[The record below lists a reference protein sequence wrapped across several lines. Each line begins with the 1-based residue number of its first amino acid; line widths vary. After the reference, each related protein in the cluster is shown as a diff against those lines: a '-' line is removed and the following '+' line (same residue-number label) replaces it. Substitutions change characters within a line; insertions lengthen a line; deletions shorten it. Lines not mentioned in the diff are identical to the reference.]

1 MINKLFFSLVLCMSV
16 VYANVSLNIQEQ
28 FFEGDPVLF
37 TFEINGSDIQLP
49 LIDQIEGF
57 TVSKSGSS
65 SSLSIVNGEKK
76 QRLFQQYRFF
86 PNKTLTIPSFKVL
99 IDGKEYFTQEKKL
112 KKIKVKQTQ
121 SEYISYEL
129 SLSQKTLYVGE
140 QTIFT
145 LKFKRRRDFQV
156 LKLGFNAP
164 TFDGFWSKQYGDA
177 KVYNEGDYEVQELK
191 YVLFPQKS
199 GKLNITALKM
209 DLTLLDK
216 RNNNMSL
223 FGPSTQIKS
232 VYSNDLQVMVK
243 PLPQNI
249 SLIGEF
255 ALKDKLDKTKLKV
268 GEAVNYEIIIEG
280 RGNIDDIPELKLKIE
295 NATIYENKA
304 IKTYNIIDDNHGG
317 TYRKTYSIVANEDIT
332 IPEIVIDYF
341 DKKSGSIKELKTKQ
355 YKIIVQIPTGQK
367 KVNQSEILKA
377 TPNKLDGKKK
387 QIIKII
393 PTSDY
398 QKIYY
403 FVYGVFF
410 SSLIFGLIIY
420 VITKKKNTKMQE
432 LPLLKRI
439 RSSKSQRI
447 LLNTLLPY
455 INKDSN
461 LDEIIFTLDKSEKIN
476 LKELKKEIILIIN
489 KTEIIKD

>member
-1 MINKLFFSLVLCMSV
+1 MSV

-37 TFEINGSDIQLP
+37 TFEISGSDIQLP
-49 LIDQIEGF
+49 IIDQIEGF

-65 SSLSIVNGEKK
+65 SSLSIVNGKKK

-99 IDGKEYFTQEKKL
+99 IDGNEYLTQEKKL
-112 KKIKVKQTQ
+112 KKIKVKKTQ

-177 KVYNEGDYEVQELK
+177 KVYNEGSYEVQELK

-199 GKLNITALKM
+199 GNLNISALKM
-209 DLTLLDK
+209 DLTLLDE

-232 VYSNDLQVMVK
+232 VYSNDLEVIVK

-255 ALKDKLDKTKLKV
+255 ELKNKVDKIKLKA

-295 NATIYENKA
+295 DATIYENKA
-304 IKTYNIIDDNHGG
+304 VKTYNIIDDNHGG
-317 TYRKTYSIVANEDIT
+317 TYKKTYSIVASEDIT
-332 IPEIVIDYF
+332 IPAVVIEYF
-341 DKKSGSIKELKTKQ
+341 HKKSGKIKELKTKQ
-355 YKIIVQIPTGQK
+355 YKISVESPTSEK
-367 KVNQSEILKA
+367 KANLNEILK
-377 TPNKLDGKKK
+377 TSPSKLDRIEK
-387 QIIKII
+387 QVIKII
-393 PTSDY
+393 PTSDN
-398 QKIYY
+398 QKIYF

-410 SSLIFGLIIY
+410 ASLIFGLIIY

-439 RSSKSQRI
+439 KGSKSQRI
-447 LLNTLLPY
+447 LLNILLPY
-455 INKDSN
+455 INKDSH
-461 LDEIIFTLDKSEKIN
+461 LDEIIFTLDNSEKIN
-476 LKELKKEIILIIN
+476 LKELKKELILIIN
-489 KTEIIKD
+489 KIEIIKD